1 MRSRNAA
8 EAVVARF
15 SLKFGSKGKSDKH
28 LAYLIETLNRQ
39 VQGFSQLDPSFG
51 RLIDS
56 TLLETRKSDT
66 AFILGS
72 GPSISGLSPSELH
85 EISVSDSFGFN
96 FWLAHEMVPTHYIL
110 QLPRQAPYRTS
121 MLELLRLKR
130 DSYRKSH
137 ILVRGD
143 HTFSG
148 PTQFSDLA
156 GDFLP
161 EGRLWFIPELA
172 INSQV
177 ELEPYEMM
185 KFFEFL
191 GFLNHGYIGR
201 AVPKWRVTLGLLLS
215 LTYQM
220 GYGRIVLCGIDMND
234 STHFF
239 DNRMYQGQFHGILL
253 PEPGLSN
260 ANDRWMSAKYS
271 RNTVSRYVS
280 EFARF
285 AYERA
290 GTQLFLA
297 SPGSRLEGIIPDWEF
312 GRKGS

>member
-1 MRSRNAA
+1 MRIRNVTEALADRFAA
-8 EAVVARF
+8 
-15 SLKFGSKGKSDKH
+15 KFGGKGKSDKH
-28 LAYLIETLNRQ
+28 LAYLIKILNRQ
-39 VQGFSQLDPSFG
+39 VHAFSQMDPSFG

-56 TLLETRKSDT
+56 TLLDTRKSDT

-96 FWLAHEMVPTHYIL
+96 FWPAHEMVPTHYIF
-110 QLPRQAPYRTS
+110 QLPWREPYRTS
-121 MLELLRLKR
+121 MLELLRSKR
-130 DSYRKSH
+130 DSYRKTH

-143 HTFSG
+143 QTFSG

-161 EGRLWFIPELA
+161 EGRLWFLPELA

-177 ELEPYEMM
+177 ELEPCEMM

-191 GFLNHGYIGR
+191 GFLNHGSIGR
-201 AVPKWRVTLGLLLS
+201 AVPKWRGTLGLILS

-220 GYGRIVLCGIDMND
+220 GYRRIVLCGIDMND
-234 STHFF
+234 GFHFY
-239 DNRMYQGQFHGILL
+239 DNPVYKNQSADIPL
-253 PEPGLSN
+253 PEPKPHLSFE
-260 ANDRWMSAKYS
+260 SVSYS
-271 RNTVSRYVS
+271 KNTVSRYVS
-280 EFARF
+280 ELARF
-285 AYERA
+285 AYDRA
-290 GTQLFLA
+290 GTQIFLA
-297 SPGSRLEGIIPDWEF
+297 SPGSQLEGIIPDWEF